1 MKKRRI
7 MIFAGALVI
16 TALAPARF
24 QPMTAYAVEG
34 WMSDG
39 EEWKYLDEDDIPLKN
54 TWKQSR
60 DSWFYLGDQ
69 GIMVKDCFIEQGNSL
84 YYVFEDGARAENTWV
99 LVDEADGNGHEA
111 GWYYFGGNGKAYRGT
126 DSSFK
131 RTVDGRR
138 YIFDESGL
146 MLTGWFD
153 EDGNPLGEDD
163 NPLEDGVYYADE
175 DGALKTESWLDYS
188 QLELKGL
195 EELSSDISG
204 RNYDEYDQVWLYFN
218 NQSKKVKSNGERL
231 IQRNIGGGTYGFDEY
246 GIMLPWWTQVASVSN
261 ADKSNPTSDI
271 PTRFYAGYDGGSLQR
286 NVWLWMYPSD
296 NLIQDD
302 FNDGEYSWWHTDQNG
317 EVYQNK
323 IKKVNGRYY
332 AFDGLGRMQTG
343 FVLFDTRSTFV
354 AQYDMDAWSAEDFI
368 EGNIYGIE
376 KADLYFFSPDE
387 LNDGSM
393 QTGKELEIELEDGV
407 YTFGFKSDGVAYG
420 SRNRL
425 KKVKDSYYINGL
437 RLEADEEYGYGV
449 VREDD
454 DSYRVV
460 NASGK
465 TVTGKKKVVRDKDG
479 GWLIIINNRFAA
491 RVDDEFKPRWYKGE
505 EGTGFYHY
513 DSDNK
518 EDKYAGGLIVGSDM
532 EPLLDGLPEEER
544 LNF

>member
-39 EEWKYLDEDDIPLKN
+39 EEWKYLDEDDNPLKN

-218 NQSKKVKSNGERL
+218 NQSKKVKSNGDRL

-302 FNDGEYSWWHTDQNG
+302 FNDGEYSWWRTDHNA

-323 IKKVNGRYY
+323 IKTDHDRYY

-354 AQYDMDAWSAEDFI
+354 AQYDMDAWSSEDFI

-420 SRNRL
+420 NRNRL
-425 KKVKDSYYINGL
+425 KKVNDSYYINGL

-460 NASGK
+460 NANGK

>member
-1 MKKRRI
+1 M
-7 MIFAGALVI
+7 
-16 TALAPARF
+16 
-24 QPMTAYAVEG
+24 
-34 WMSDG
+34 
-39 EEWKYLDEDDIPLKN
+39 
-54 TWKQSR
+54 
-60 DSWFYLGDQ
+60 
-69 GIMVKDCFIEQGNSL
+69 

-218 NQSKKVKSNGERL
+218 NQSKKVKSNGDRL

-302 FNDGEYSWWHTDQNG
+302 FNDGEYSWWRTDQNG

-354 AQYDMDAWSAEDFI
+354 AQYDMDAWSSEDFI

-420 SRNRL
+420 NRNRL
-425 KKVKDSYYINGL
+425 KKVNDSYYINGL

-460 NASGK
+460 NANGK

>member
-16 TALAPARF
+16 TALAPARI

-39 EEWKYLDEDDIPLKN
+39 EEWKYLDENDDPLKN

-69 GIMVKDCFIEQGNSL
+69 GTMMRDCFIEQGNSL

-163 NPLEDGVYYADE
+163 NPLEHGVYYADE

-188 QLELKGL
+188 RLELKGL

-204 RNYDEYDQVWLYFN
+204 RDYDDYDQVWLYFN
-218 NQSKKVKSNGERL
+218 NQSRKVKSNGDRV

-246 GIMLPWWTQVASVSN
+246 GIMLPWWTKVASVSN

-302 FNDGEYSWWHTDQNG
+302 FDDGEYSWWRTDQNG

-323 IKKVNGRYY
+323 INGRYY

-343 FVLFDTRSTFV
+343 FVLFDNRSTFV
-354 AQYDMDAWSAEDFI
+354 AQYDMDAWSSEDFI

-393 QTGKELEIELEDGV
+393 QTGKELKVELEDGV
-407 YTFGFKSDGVAYG
+407 YTFGFKSDGIAYG
-420 SRNRL
+420 NRNRL
-425 KKVKDSYYINGL
+425 KKVNDSYYINGL

-449 VREDD
+449 VREDEG
-454 DSYRVV
+454 SYRVV
-460 NASGK
+460 NSSGK
-465 TVTGKKKVVRDKDG
+465 TVSGKKKVVKDKDG